1 MEKEKVEN
9 FKNLYKHIKKTNR
22 QKNIIFII
30 I

>member
-9 FKNLYKHIKKTNR
+9 LKNLYKHIKKTNR